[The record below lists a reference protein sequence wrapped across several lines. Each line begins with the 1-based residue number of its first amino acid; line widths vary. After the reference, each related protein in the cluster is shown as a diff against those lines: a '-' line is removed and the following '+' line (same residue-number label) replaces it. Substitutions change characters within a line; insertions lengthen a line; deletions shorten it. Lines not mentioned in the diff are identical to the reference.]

1 MFLPKDEKI
10 PDNFLFLYT
19 RHWAQGRL
27 NGSKQ
32 RDSLN
37 MENVE
42 KQKYRKNWSTCFVFL
57 F

>member
-42 KQKYRKNWSTCFVFL
+42 KQKYRKN
-57 F
+57 